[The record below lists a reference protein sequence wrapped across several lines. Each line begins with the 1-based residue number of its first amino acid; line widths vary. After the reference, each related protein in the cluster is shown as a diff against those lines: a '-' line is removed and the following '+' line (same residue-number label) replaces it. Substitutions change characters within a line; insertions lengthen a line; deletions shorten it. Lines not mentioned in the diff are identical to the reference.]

1 MKYLLLLL
9 GILYTSLDLKAQI
22 PDSTIK
28 TISNY
33 KTDSA
38 FFSDS
43 SRHYS
48 IGYHIKKMDTI
59 INALIFEST
68 AKQLQIDSS
77 QLYVNWIG
85 TTNFSARKP
94 GMVIIH
100 HTAQDSCHK
109 TLRVFTDTLRGVSAH
124 YVICKDGTVYQM
136 LHDYLRA
143 AHAGVS
149 KWGNLTNLNEISLG
163 IELDNNGFEAFTEA
177 QMQNLI
183 LLLKHL
189 KLKYNI
195 PTANFIGHADVAPAR
210 KQDPSAYFDWEIL
223 SKNGFGL
230 WQASNP
236 DIKLPT
242 DFSPSMALRIIG
254 YDISNLKAAVQAFR
268 RHYLK
273 QNSSNINFTND
284 EKLILYSLM
293 MQSL

>member
-1 MKYLLLLL
+1 MKLINTF
-9 GILYTSLDLKAQI
+9 ILIFLILNTSAQKSDSSQHLNTYKA
-22 PDSTIK
+22 
-28 TISNY
+28 
-33 KTDSA
+33 DSA

-43 SRHYS
+43 SKHYS

-68 AKQLQIDSS
+68 AKQLIIDSS
-77 QLYVNWIG
+77 LLNINWIG

-94 GMVIIH
+94 SMVIIH

-143 AHAGVS
+143 AHAGIS
-149 KWGNLTNLNEISLG
+149 KWGNMTNLNEISLG

-195 PTANFIGHADVAPAR
+195 PAANFIGHADVAPTR
-210 KQDPSAYFDWEIL
+210 KQDPNIYFDWETL
-223 SKNGFGL
+223 NKNGFGL
-230 WQASNP
+230 WQINNP
-236 DIKLPT
+236 NTKLPS

-254 YDISNLKAAVQAFR
+254 YDINNLKSAIQAFR

-273 QNSSNINFTND
+273 QNSNDINFTNE
-284 EKLILYSLM
+284 EKLVLYSLM

>member
-1 MKYLLLLL
+1 MKLINTILLLLL
-9 GILYTSLDLKAQI
+9 FHLNAGAQNNDTI
-22 PDSTIK
+22 SPQINRYNADST
-28 TISNY
+28 
-33 KTDSA
+33 

-68 AKQLQIDSS
+68 ARQLIIDSS
-77 QLYVNWIG
+77 FLNINWIG

-94 GMVIIH
+94 SMVIIH

-149 KWGNLTNLNEISLG
+149 KWGNLTNLNEVSLG
-163 IELDNNGFEAFTEA
+163 IELDNNGFEAFTQA
-177 QMQNLI
+177 QMQSLL

-189 KLKYNI
+189 KLKYNV
-195 PTANFIGHADVAPAR
+195 PAANFIGHADVAPAR
-210 KQDPSAYFDWEIL
+210 KQDPNVYFDWETL

-230 WQASNP
+230 WQISNP
-236 DIKLPT
+236 DAKLPV

-254 YDISNLKAAVQAFR
+254 YDISNLKAAAQAFR

-273 QNSSNINFTND
+273 QNSNNVNFTNE
-284 EKLILYSLM
+284 EKMVLYSLM